1 MIEGME
7 REIATALDA
16 LTEVEWVTGEKL
28 AVDWQKQLYCLGLNL
43 SSIAAVFPKTVEQ
56 LSQVVE
62 LAAAKQGKIIPCG
75 NGSKLS
81 WGGPVGVWSPNPALL
96 SPNPALL
103 SPNPALLPPN
113 LLPPNPAL
121 LVSTQRLDR
130 IIEHAVGDL
139 TVTVEAGVKFADLQ
153 AVLQPTGQFLPLDP
167 AYPHD
172 ATLGGIV
179 ATADSGSWRH
189 RYGGVRDL
197 LLGLSFVRGDGKLAK
212 AGGRVVKNVAGYDLM
227 KLFSGSYGSLG
238 IISQLTF
245 RTYPLLPESGT
256 ILLTGEAD
264 RIASISQ
271 TLLNSALSP
280 TRVDLLSFGIL
291 KELEIAGKLGLAVQ
305 FASIL
310 ESVKEQQERLSSWG
324 EKLGLN
330 VICDRQIWPQ
340 VHQLARVRKSPDAA
354 IAKIGLLPSHAV
366 NFLQELEVISP
377 QQDLGLIHAGSG
389 LGYLHLTGEDIT
401 LRLKQLREIC
411 QEKQGFLT
419 ILEAPIA
426 IKKQLEPWG
435 YTGNALELMRQI
447 QQKFDRDRLF
457 NSGRFL
463 V

>member
-1 MIEGME
+1 M
-7 REIATALDA
+7 
-16 LTEVEWVTGEKL
+16 
-28 AVDWQKQLYCLGLNL
+28 
-43 SSIAAVFPKTVEQ
+43 
-56 LSQVVE
+56 
-62 LAAAKQGKIIPCG
+62 
-75 NGSKLS
+75 
-81 WGGPVGVWSPNPALL
+81 
-96 SPNPALL
+96 
-103 SPNPALLPPN
+103 
-113 LLPPNPAL
+113 
-121 LVSTQRLDR
+121 
-130 IIEHAVGDL
+130 
-139 TVTVEAGVKFADLQ
+139 
-153 AVLQPTGQFLPLDP
+153 
-167 AYPHD
+167 
-172 ATLGGIV
+172 
-179 ATADSGSWRH
+179 
-189 RYGGVRDL
+189 
-197 LLGLSFVRGDGKLAK
+197 LGLSFVRGDGKLAK

-280 TRVDLLSFGIL
+280 TRVDLLSCGIL
-291 KELEIAGKLGLAVQ
+291 KELEIVGKLGLAVQ

-340 VHQLARVRKSPDAA
+340 VHQLTRGGQDSDAA

-366 NFLQELEVISP
+366 KFLQELEEISP

-389 LGYLHLTGEDIT
+389 LGYLHLTGEDIA